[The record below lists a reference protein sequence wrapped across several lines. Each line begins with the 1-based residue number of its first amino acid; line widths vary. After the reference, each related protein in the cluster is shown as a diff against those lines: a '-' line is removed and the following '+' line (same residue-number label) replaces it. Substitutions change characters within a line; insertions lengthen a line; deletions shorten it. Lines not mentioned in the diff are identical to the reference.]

1 VYLIILRYS
10 TTVEFIYNEIQGTLD
25 LSSLKILSSSLDV
38 NSNPEL
44 KEQMDKLRILAEK
57 VNSEKVGFS

>member
-1 VYLIILRYS
+1 VPNNTCR
-10 TTVEFIYNEIQGTLD
+10 VDF
-25 LSSLKILSSSLDV
+25 KILSSSLDV

-57 VNSEKVGFS
+57 VNSEKVGLS

>member
-1 VYLIILRYS
+1 MKNFLSIF
-10 TTVEFIYNEIQGTLD
+10 TIYVPNNTCRVD
-25 LSSLKILSSSLDV
+25 FKILSSSLDV

-57 VNSEKVGFS
+57 VNSEKVGLS

>member
-1 VYLIILRYS
+1 MFAIH
-10 TTVEFIYNEIQGTLD
+10 EFFLSIFTIYVPNYTCRVD
-25 LSSLKILSSSLDV
+25 FKILSSSLDV

-57 VNSEKVGFS
+57 VNSEKVGLS